1 MIRFID
7 IIQGYYPTTSKV
19 LLEYVERGL
28 RNFYKYPN
36 ERKYHNW
43 EHVENCLLELEAV
56 DLEHSLIEKPLIA
69 LAIFYHDCIYE
80 PLEKDNEERSAE
92 RAFID
97 ISVLGFTLSQVK
109 RVYDLILLT
118 KHNSKCDYSSGQ
130 VLMDIDLAILGKD
143 FSIFE
148 EYEKGIR
155 AEYASVPDLTYK
167 AERIKFLVSILQ
179 KPKIYQTEYFRNK
192 YESNARSNIIK
203 IMDILRQ
210 GLQMKDLF
218 PLIVS
223 K

>member
-19 LLEYVERGL
+19 LLEYVEGAL
-28 RNFYKYPN
+28 KNFYKYPN

-43 EHVENCLLELEAV
+43 EHVENSLIELEAIHK
-56 DLEHSLIEKPLIA
+56 EHTVIEKDIIA

-97 ISVLGFTLSQVK
+97 LSALGFTLSQITK
-109 RVYDLILLT
+109 VYELILLT
-118 KHNSKCDYSSGQ
+118 RHTHECSYYSGQ

-148 EYEKGIR
+148 KYENDIR

-179 KPKIYQTEYFRNK
+179 KPKIYQTEYFKSK
-192 YESNARSNIIK
+192 YESNARSNIIR
-203 IMDILRQ
+203 IMNVLRE

-218 PLIVS
+218 PTPLS